1 MEKLRESLPLDSI
14 RAAEDKL
21 LAQCL
26 DIVSPSLDF
35 AQLGFNT
42 DGSLDEE
49 SIPMS
54 WHMLSV
60 DEKAKKIRL
69 ARYACLPSAEV
80 PYGTKAAFATAMA
93 IIKARSQ
100 EKSGNKVFNME
111 VSVFP
116 APSPITQDRAALDA
130 DFEVID
136 VE

>member
-1 MEKLRESLPLDSI
+1 
-14 RAAEDKL
+14 
-21 LAQCL
+21 
-26 DIVSPSLDF
+26 
-35 AQLGFNT
+35 
-42 DGSLDEE
+42 
-49 SIPMS
+49 MS
-54 WHMLSV
+54 WHLLSD

-93 IIKARSQ
+93 IIKSRAQ